1 MTVAGPPS
9 PPPPPSDLPAGAASA
24 TAAAGFVAAL
34 VRDGL
39 AGPVFVVATDESVGA
54 AAPEWAEAFA
64 RIGWR
69 HRVRVLAPIADGAEI
84 ADVAAEIVG
93 FGAGV
98 IVVAAGPDLVAAVRR
113 MAGAEGPPVVV
124 WPAWKSPADG
134 NAAPAD

>member
-1 MTVAGPPS
+1 MPF
-9 PPPPPSDLPAGAASA
+9 DLPAGAASA
-24 TAAAGFVAAL
+24 TAAADFVAAL

-39 AGPVFVVATDESVGA
+39 AGPVFVVATDASVGA
-54 AAPEWAEAFA
+54 LAPVWAEAFA

-69 HRVRVLAPIADGAEI
+69 HRVRVLAPIAEGAEI

-124 WPAWKSPADG
+124 WPGLTRPAEG
-134 NAAPAD
+134 NAARAD

>member
-1 MTVAGPPS
+1 MAGL
-9 PPPPPSDLPAGAASA
+9 PPPPSDPLTGAASA
-24 TAAAGFVAAL
+24 TAAGFVAAL

-39 AGPVFVVATDESVGA
+39 AGPVFVVATDDAVGA
-54 AAPEWAEAFA
+54 LAPAWAEAFA

-69 HRVRVLAPIADGAEI
+69 HRVRVLAPVAEGAEI
-84 ADVAAEIVG
+84 ADVAEEIVG

-124 WPAWKSPADG
+124 VVWPGFTRPADG

>member
-1 MTVAGPPS
+1 M
-9 PPPPPSDLPAGAASA
+9 
-24 TAAAGFVAAL
+24 
-34 VRDGL
+34 
-39 AGPVFVVATDESVGA
+39 FVVATDDAVGA
-54 AAPEWAEAFA
+54 LAPAWAEAFA

-69 HRVRVLAPIADGAEI
+69 HRVRVLAPVAEGAEI

-113 MAGAEGPPVVV
+113 MAGTEGPPVVV
-124 WPAWKSPADG
+124 WPGLTCPADG

>member
-1 MTVAGPPS
+1 MAGL
-9 PPPPPSDLPAGAASA
+9 PPPLSDQLTGAASA
-24 TAAAGFVAAL
+24 TAAGFVAAL

-39 AGPVFVVATDESVGA
+39 AGPVFVVATDDSVGTF
-54 AAPEWAEAFA
+54 APQWAEALA

-69 HRVRVLAPIADGAEI
+69 HRVRVLAPAAEEAEI
-84 ADVAAEIVG
+84 TDVTAEIIG

-124 WPAWKSPADG
+124 WPGLTCPTDG
-134 NAAPAD
+134 NVASAD

>member
-1 MTVAGPPS
+1 VTVAGL
-9 PPPPPSDLPAGAASA
+9 PPPPPPPFDRPAGAASA
-24 TAAAGFVAAL
+24 TASAGFVAAL

-39 AGPVFVVATDESVGA
+39 AGPVFVVATDDSVGTL
-54 AAPEWAEAFA
+54 APEWAEAFA

-69 HRVRVLAPIADGAEI
+69 HRVRVLAPIAEGAEI

-98 IVVAAGPDLVAAVRR
+98 IVVAAGPDVVAAVRR
-113 MAGAEGPPVVV
+113 ISGAEGPPVVV
-124 WPAWKSPADG
+124 WPACERPAEG

>member
-1 MTVAGPPS
+1 MTVAGLPPL
-9 PPPPPSDLPAGAASA
+9 PSDLPAGAASA
-24 TAAAGFVAAL
+24 TAAGFVAAL

-39 AGPVFVVATDESVGA
+39 VGPVFVVATDDSVGRL
-54 AAPEWAEAFA
+54 APQWAEAFA

-69 HRVRVLAPIADGAEI
+69 HRVRVLAPIAEGAEI

-98 IVVAAGPDLVAAVRR
+98 IVVAAGPDVVAAVRR
-113 MAGAEGPPVVV
+113 MAGAEGPPVAV
-124 WPAWKSPADG
+124 WPACERPAEG

>member
-1 MTVAGPPS
+1 MTVAGL
-9 PPPPPSDLPAGAASA
+9 PPPPSDPLTGAASA
-24 TAAAGFVAAL
+24 TAAGFVAAL

-39 AGPVFVVATDESVGA
+39 VGPVFVVATDDSVGTL
-54 AAPEWAEAFA
+54 APQWAEAFA

-69 HRVRVLAPIADGAEI
+69 HRVRVLAPVAAGAEI

-113 MAGAEGPPVVV
+113 MAGTEGPPVVV
-124 WPAWKSPADG
+124 WPGFTRPADG

>member
-1 MTVAGPPS
+1 VTVAGPPPL
-9 PPPPPSDLPAGAASA
+9 PPPPFDLPAGAASA
-24 TAAAGFVAAL
+24 NAAAGFVAAL

-39 AGPVFVVATDESVGA
+39 TGPVFVVATDESVGA

-69 HRVRVLAPIADGAEI
+69 HRVRVLAPIAERAEI

-98 IVVAAGPDLVAAVRR
+98 IVVAAGPDLVAAVRWI
-113 MAGAEGPPVVV
+113 AGAEGPPVVV
-124 WPAWKSPADG
+124 WPAPWCSAEGNATPAD
-134 NAAPAD
+134 

>member
-1 MTVAGPPS
+1 MAGPPPL
-9 PPPPPSDLPAGAASA
+9 PPPPFDLPAGAASA
-24 TAAAGFVAAL
+24 NAAAGFVAAL

-39 AGPVFVVATDESVGA
+39 AGPVFVVATDASVGA
-54 AAPEWAEAFA
+54 LAPAWAEALA

-69 HRVRVLAPIADGAEI
+69 HRVRVLAPIAEGAEI

-124 WPAWKSPADG
+124 WPAC
-134 NAAPAD
+134 

>member
-1 MTVAGPPS
+1 MTVAGPP
-9 PPPPPSDLPAGAASA
+9 PPPSDPLTGAASA
-24 TAAAGFVAAL
+24 TAAVFVAAL

-39 AGPVFVVATDESVGA
+39 VGPVFVVATDDSVGT

-64 RIGWR
+64 RIGWS
-69 HRVRVLAPIADGAEI
+69 HRVRVLAPVAEGAEI
-84 ADVAAEIVG
+84 ADVAEEIVG

-124 WPAWKSPADG
+124 WPACERPAQG
-134 NAAPAD
+134 NTAAAD

>member
-1 MTVAGPPS
+1 VTVACL
-9 PPPPPSDLPAGAASA
+9 PPPPPPPFDLPAGAASA

-54 AAPEWAEAFA
+54 AAPVWAEAFA

-69 HRVRVLAPIADGAEI
+69 HRVRVLAPIAEGAEI

-98 IVVAAGPDLVAAVRR
+98 IVVAAGPDVVAAVRR
-113 MAGAEGPPVVV
+113 MAGAEGPPVAV
-124 WPAWKSPADG
+124 WPACERPAEG